1 MELGSTLQWIAPADE
16 CTSSLKLFDSVED
29 QWRSAV
35 REFNIGRRDDRLGI
49 SFPYS
54 KSHISDDVRL
64 LERRTA
70 AAIVPRHLY

>member
-16 CTSSLKLFDSVED
+16 YTSSLKLFDSIED
-29 QWRSAV
+29 QWRSLF
-35 REFNIGRRDDRLGI
+35 ESSTLGVAMI
-49 SFPYS
+49 DLGFSFPYS

-64 LERRTA
+64 LEPRIA